1 MDEQIYRLDEQVGFL
16 LRRAGQ
22 RHLSVFATV
31 IPEVTTTQFAAMARL
46 AELGPLSQNQ
56 LGRVTAM
63 DAATIKG
70 VVGRLVNRRLVV
82 TAPSAEDRRR
92 LIVDLTPEGRAL
104 FAEASATAASRP
116 AARPSPR
123 SPPPSASASWHC
135 CASSPEG
142 NQTPPTR
149 VCQARGGGLKLVP
162 GEAGDEHAAGR
173 ALHSGWLGP
182 EPAHATAT
190 PWRSATRRT
199 STGSGRA
206 ARTRSSPRTGPTS
219 ACPRARW
226 AIPRSGI

>member
-16 LRRAGQ
+16 LRRANQ

-70 VVGRLVNRRLVV
+70 VVGRLVTRRLVV

-104 FAEASATAASRP
+104 FAEIRDRGLEASRQTLAP
-116 AARPSPR
+116 LSAAERER
-123 SPPPSASASWHC
+123 F
-135 CASSPEG
+135 
-142 NQTPPTR
+142 
-149 VCQARGGGLKLVP
+149 L
-162 GEAGDEHAAGR
+162 
-173 ALHSGWLGP
+173 ALLRQL
-182 EPAHATAT
+182 A
-190 PWRSATRRT
+190 
-199 STGSGRA
+199 
-206 ARTRSSPRTGPTS
+206 
-219 ACPRARW
+219 
-226 AIPRSGI
+226 